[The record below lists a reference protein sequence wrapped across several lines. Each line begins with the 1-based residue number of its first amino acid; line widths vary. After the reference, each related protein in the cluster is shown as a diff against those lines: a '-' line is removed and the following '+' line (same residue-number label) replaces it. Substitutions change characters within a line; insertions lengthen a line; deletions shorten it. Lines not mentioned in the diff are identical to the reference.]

1 MWYKNLLSWRW
12 WLGVK
17 KPQPSSFAKHSI
29 TALIPAYNEEAYIVN
44 TIRHIQAQT
53 VQVDKILVVDDCS
66 TDRTSELA
74 RAAGA
79 EVVRTDKNQGSK
91 ARAQQ
96 YAISNGYVETDLF
109 VTIDADTLLDSE
121 GVEKMLPYFED
132 PKVAGTCGYVIPAR
146 IKTIWERGRFVEY
159 IFSLSLFKE
168 AQNNFG
174 AILVSSGC
182 FSMFRTD
189 LVKSVGGFNPRTIAE
204 DMDLTWEIAC
214 QGYTIAFVKD
224 AFCYPYDPPTLK
236 ILISQLDRWY
246 RGFFQCFGIHRKH
259 LKRNRKLQTI
269 IYWYAFDGIMSPL
282 IMLAGSLFITGGNLL
297 HAFLLSMV
305 LEMLIAF
312 PFVMISSLRLGL
324 FWKAV
329 VSMPAFILMRPV
341 NVFTFMRSLWRE
353 WIKRDKLD
361 TWVKGHATK

>member
-1 MWYKNLLSWRW
+1 MWLFNWRW
-12 WLGVK
+12 WLGI
-17 KPQPSSFAKHSI
+17 KPKAPKVMTHRTI
-29 TALIPAYNEEAYIVN
+29 TALIPAYNEEAYIVD

-53 VQVDKILVVDDCS
+53 VKVDKILVVDDCS
-66 TDRTSELA
+66 TDRTGLFA
-74 RAAGA
+74 KQAGA
-79 EVVRTDKNQGSK
+79 EVITTDKNQGSK

-96 YAISNGYVETDLF
+96 YAISNGYVDTDLF

-121 GVEKMLPYFED
+121 GIEKMLPYFEN

-182 FSMFRTD
+182 FSMFRTSI
-189 LVKSVGGFNPRTIAE
+189 VKAAGGFNPRTIAE

-224 AFCYPYDPPTLK
+224 AICYPYDPPTLR
-236 ILISQLDRWY
+236 ILLSQLDRWY

-259 LKRNRKLQTI
+259 LKRNRKLQLVV
-269 IYWYAFDGIMSPL
+269 YWYAIDGILSPL
-282 IMLAGSLFITGGNLL
+282 VMFVGAMLVTGGNLL
-297 HAFLLSMV
+297 HSFLLSMV
-305 LEMLIAF
+305 LETIIAL
-312 PFVMISSLRLGL
+312 PFVMVSSARVGL
-324 FWKAV
+324 LWQALL
-329 VSMPAFILMRPV
+329 SMPAFIVMRPV

-353 WIKRDKLD
+353 WIKGDKLD